1 MDNENELYTPEQAP
15 KKILWFL
22 RFLKRLVTFVSIL
35 LLFLVGAGFLVGY
48 LYQDE
53 VKEYVIGELNKQ
65 LNTEIIVDGKD
76 IDFTVIE
83 NFPYAS
89 VDFKNV
95 KALEAFD
102 REQQE
107 PRKKDTLFSAGTI
120 SFQFNILDIFKNN
133 YRIKKVELEDVDLKV
148 RIDKYGNDN
157 YHFWKES
164 NDSTNTSF
172 EFSLEEIILKKI
184 QVSFKNFKAKQ
195 NIDVLIEESNL
206 AGNFSD
212 EQYNLQTTSNLFV
225 NIIKIDSTNFMRK
238 KNVHVELDLNV
249 DNTFPSYKVKR
260 GIIKIEDLLFEV
272 VGNVL
277 NSNKESIVDL
287 AVKGKKMDIK
297 SVLSLIPNKYKGA
310 INDYESDGE
319 FYFDAVIK
327 GVLSNKEVPQIKANF
342 GIKNADITQVKEDI
356 KLHDVNLK
364 GHFFNGNKNANE
376 PSFLTLIPFSAT
388 IDEGTLSGE
397 LTLKNLA
404 NPSFFGKVK
413 ANLDLANVQK
423 FVKIDTVES
432 LTGKVNIDATFS
444 GDARLLFGQEKS
456 VSSGNYENITT
467 TGDLKITDM
476 NLKLKNY
483 TLNFSGI
490 DGDFK
495 FDNNDLV
502 VSSFTGN
509 IASSD
514 FELKGFFRNIVGFVM
529 KENQSIMVE
538 ATLNSKNID
547 LNELLSNKSEES
559 KSGKY
564 KLRFSEFI
572 DVNLNSEIQHLVFR
586 KFDATN
592 IHGVIKIKDKKM
604 VVDPIVLSTMSGTIT
619 TSGLIDGTDS
629 TKLLITC
636 FSDVNRINI
645 TKMFESFENFGQTA
659 VTDKNLK
666 GTATAKIQFAS
677 MWSPDLKMDLDKLYA
692 GVEMTIENGEMNN
705 VEAMKSLSRFIELK
719 DLENIKFATLKNQI
733 EIKNQVITIP
743 KMEVKSNTINV
754 TASGTQT
761 FKNEINYRVKLSLN
775 ELLSKKAKTAK
786 KENDEFG
793 EVADDGLGRTNIFLL
808 MTGTIDYPIIK
819 YDSKSAIKNV
829 QQDLKVERQTLK
841 TILKEE
847 FGLFKKDST
856 LNNKTPKDNTKFII
870 KWEEADKP
878 AGRTGGREEKK
889 ELKKPKKIEEEDF

>member
-1 MDNENELYTPEQAP
+1 MLQLMDSLNQKNIPEQSP
-15 KKILWFL
+15 KKVF
-22 RFLKRLVTFVSIL
+22 RFFRFIKRLLVFISIL
-35 LLFLVGAGFLVGY
+35 LILLVGGGFLVGY

-76 IDFTVIE
+76 IDFTVIK

-102 REQQE
+102 REQQA

-120 SFQFNILDIFKNN
+120 SFQFNILDIFKQN
-133 YRIKKVELEDVDLKV
+133 YRIKKVEIEDVDLKV

-164 NDSTNTSF
+164 SDSTNTTF
-172 EFSLEEIILKKI
+172 AFSLEEIVLKKI

-195 NIDVLIEESNL
+195 NIDILIEDSNL

-212 EQYNLQTTSNLFV
+212 EKYDLQTSSNLFV

-249 DNTFPSYKVKR
+249 DNLYPSYRIKNGK
-260 GIIKIEDLLFEV
+260 IKIEDLLFEV
-272 VGNVL
+272 VGSVL
-277 NSNKESIVDL
+277 NSNRESIVNL
-287 AVKGKKMDIK
+287 GLKGKEMDIK

-319 FYFDAVIK
+319 FYFDAIIK
-327 GVLSNKEVPQIKANF
+327 GVFSNKETPQITADF
-342 GIKNADITQVKEDI
+342 GIKNADITQVKDNI
-356 KLHDVNLK
+356 KLHNVNLK
-364 GHFFNGNKNANE
+364 GHYFNGNKNSNE

-404 NPSFFGKVK
+404 NPSFSGKVK
-413 ANLDLANVQK
+413 ANLDLSNVQK
-423 FVKIDTVES
+423 FIKIDTIES

-444 GDARLLFGQEKS
+444 GNEKS
-456 VSSGNYENITT
+456 VNSGNYENITT
-467 TGDLKITDM
+467 TGDLKIIDM

-483 TLNFSGI
+483 TLDFSGI
-490 DGDFK
+490 NGDFK
-495 FDNNDLV
+495 FDNNDLA
-502 VSSFTGN
+502 VSSFTGK

-529 KENQSIMVE
+529 KENESIMVE

-559 KSGKY
+559 KPGKY

-604 VVDPIVLSTMSGTIT
+604 VVDPIVLSTMGGTIT

-645 TKMFESFENFGQTA
+645 TKMFEGFENFGQTA

-666 GTATAKIQFAS
+666 GIATAKIQFAS
-677 MWSPDLKMDLDKLYA
+677 MLSPDLKMDLDKLYA

-719 DLENIKFATLKNQI
+719 DLENVKFATLKNQI
-733 EIKNQVITIP
+733 EIKNQMITIP
-743 KMEVKSNTINV
+743 KMEVKSNAINI
-754 TASGTQT
+754 TASGTHT

-775 ELLSKKAKTAK
+775 ELLSKKAKQAK
-786 KENDEFG
+786 KQNDEFG

-808 MTGTIDYPIIK
+808 MTGTVDNPIIK

-829 QQDLKVERQTLK
+829 QQDLKVEKQTLK

-856 LNNKTPKDNTKFII
+856 LNNKSPKDDTKFII
-870 KWEEADKP
+870 KWEEADKK
-878 AGRTGGREEKK
+878 EEKK
-889 ELKKPKKIEEEDF
+889 ELKKPKKPEEEDF

>member
-1 MDNENELYTPEQAP
+1 MNSMDNENQLYTPEQAP

-35 LLFLVGAGFLVGY
+35 LLILSTGGFVIAY
-48 LYQDE
+48 YYQDE

-120 SFQFNILDIFKNN
+120 SFQFNILDIFKKN
-133 YRIKKVELEDVDLKV
+133 YRIKKVEIEDVDLKV

-172 EFSLEEIILKKI
+172 AFSLEEIILKKI

-212 EQYNLQTTSNLFV
+212 EKYDLQTTSNLFV
-225 NIIKIDSTNFMRK
+225 NVIKIDSTNFMRK
-238 KNVHVELDLNV
+238 KNVHIELDLNV
-249 DNTFPSYKVKR
+249 DNAFPSYKVKK
-260 GIIKIEDLLFEV
+260 GKIKIENLLFEV

-277 NSNKESIVDL
+277 TSNRESMVDL
-287 AVKGKKMDIK
+287 AVKGKEMDIK

-310 INDYESDGE
+310 MNDYESDGE

-327 GVLSNKEVPQIKANF
+327 GVLSNKEAPQITANF
-342 GIKNADITQVKEDI
+342 GIKNADITQVKDNI
-356 KLHDVNLK
+356 KLHNVNLK
-364 GHFFNGNKNANE
+364 GHYFNGNKNANE
-376 PSFLTLIPFSAT
+376 PSLLTLIPFSAI
-388 IDEGTLSGE
+388 IDEGTIAGE

-404 NPSFFGKVK
+404 NPSFSGKVK

-423 FVKIDTVES
+423 FIKIDTVES

-444 GDARLLFGQEKS
+444 GDEKS

-467 TGDLKITDM
+467 TGDLKIIDM

-490 DGDFK
+490 NGDFK
-495 FDNNDLV
+495 FDNNDLA

-529 KENQSIMVE
+529 KENESIMVE

-559 KSGKY
+559 KPGKY

-604 VVDPIVLSTMSGTIT
+604 VVDPIVLSAMGGSIT

-636 FSDVNRINI
+636 FSDVNRINV
-645 TKMFESFENFGQTA
+645 TKMFEGFENFGQTA

-666 GTATAKIQFAS
+666 GIATAKIQFAS
-677 MWSPDLKMDLDKLYA
+677 MLSPDLKMDLDKLYA

-733 EIKNQVITIP
+733 EVKNQVITIP

-754 TASGTQT
+754 TASGTHT

-775 ELLSKKAKTAK
+775 ELLSKKAKSAK

-808 MTGTIDYPIIK
+808 MTGTIDNPIIK

-829 QQDLKVERQTLK
+829 QQDLKVEKQTLK

-856 LNNKTPKDNTKFII
+856 LNNKTPKDDTKFII
-870 KWEEADKP
+870 KWEEADKK
-878 AGRTGGREEKK
+878 EDKK
-889 ELKKPKKIEEEDF
+889 ELKKPKKPEEEDF

>member
-1 MDNENELYTPEQAP
+1 MRSMDTENQLNISGQTP
-15 KKILWFL
+15 KKPNRFF
-22 RFLKRLVTFVSIL
+22 RFLKRLTIFFIL
-35 LLFLVGAGFLVGY
+35 LFVLLTGTGFVIGY
-48 LYQDE
+48 FYQDE

-76 IDFTVIE
+76 IDFTVIK

-95 KALEAFD
+95 KALEAFN
-102 REQQE
+102 REVQE

-120 SFQFNILDIFKNN
+120 SFQFNIMDVFKQN
-133 YRIKKVELEDVDLKV
+133 YRIKKMEIENVDLKV

-164 NDSTNTSF
+164 TDSANTSF
-172 EFSLEEIILKKI
+172 AFSLEEIILKKI
-184 QVSFKNFKAKQ
+184 NVSFKNFKAKQ
-195 NIDVLIEESNL
+195 NIDFLIEDCNL
-206 AGNFSD
+206 GGNFSD
-212 EQYNLQTTSNLFV
+212 EKYDLQTTSNLFV
-225 NIIKIDSTNFMRK
+225 NVIKIDSTNFLRK
-238 KNVHVELDLNV
+238 KNVHLEVSLNV
-249 DNTFPSYKVKR
+249 DNTYPSYKIKN
-260 GIIKIEDLLFEV
+260 GKIKIEDLLFEV
-272 VGNVL
+272 VGSVL
-277 NSNKESIVDL
+277 NSNKEAIVNL
-287 AVKGKKMDIK
+287 GVKGKEMDIQ

-310 INDYESDGE
+310 MNEYESDGE
-319 FYFDAVIK
+319 FYFDAIIK
-327 GVLSNKEVPQIKANF
+327 GVFSAKENPQITADF
-342 GIKNADITQVKEDI
+342 GIKNADITQVKDNI
-356 KLHDVNLK
+356 KLHNVNLK
-364 GHFFNGNKNANE
+364 GHYFNGNKNANE
-376 PSFLTLIPFSAT
+376 PSLLTLIPFSAT
-388 IDEGTLSGE
+388 IDEGTLAGE

-404 NPSFFGKVK
+404 SPAFSGKIK

-423 FVKIDTVES
+423 FIKIDTIES
-432 LTGKVNIDATFS
+432 VNGKVNIDASFS
-444 GDARLLFGQEKS
+444 GDEKS

-490 DGDFK
+490 NGDFK
-495 FDNNDLV
+495 FDNNDLAV
-502 VSSFTGN
+502 NSFTGN
-509 IASSD
+509 IAKSD

-529 KENQSIMVE
+529 KENESIMVE
-538 ATLNSKNID
+538 ATLNSENID

-559 KSGKY
+559 KPGKY

-604 VVDPIVLSTMSGTIT
+604 VVDPIVLNTMSGSIT

-645 TKMFESFENFGQTA
+645 TKMFEGFENFGQTA

-666 GTATAKIQFAS
+666 GVATAKIQFAS
-677 MWSPDLKMDLDKLYA
+677 ILSPDLKMDLDKLYA
-692 GVEMTIENGEMNN
+692 GVEMTVENGEMNN

-719 DLENIKFATLKNQI
+719 DLENVKFATLKNQI

-743 KMEVKSNTINV
+743 KMEVKSNAINI
-754 TASGTQT
+754 TASGTHT

-775 ELLSKKAKTAK
+775 ELLSKKAKKAK

-793 EVADDGLGRTNIFLL
+793 EIADDGLGRTNIFLL
-808 MTGTIDYPIIK
+808 MTGTVENPTIK

-829 QQDLKVERQTLK
+829 QQDLKVEKQTLK

-847 FGLFKKDST
+847 FGLFKKDTT
-856 LNNKTPKDNTKFII
+856 LNNKTPKDDTKFII
-870 KWEEADKP
+870 KWDESDKK
-878 AGRTGGREEKK
+878 EEKK
-889 ELKKPKKIEEEDF
+889 ELKKLKKPEEEDF